1 MARGW
6 EALLQ
11 RWREAGL
18 IDAETTAAIESWE
31 QAQGGSKRLAVPVQM
46 ALFVGGLLLAAGL
59 LLFVSAHWDTLGPG
73 QRFALVLSLVLGL
86 HAAAAAVSPRFGR
99 LGLTLHGVG
108 TVALGAGIFLTG
120 QIFHL
125 EAHWPAG
132 LLLWALGAGI
142 GWGVLRQWPQLL
154 LLALLTPLWL
164 NSEWLLACNRLL
176 MRGPGGT
183 DLDSPSLWLVPSAAW
198 LLLSLAAFNGG
209 GHRPGA
215 AVERQV
221 PLGLGGLALLPAA
234 GVWAGT
240 SVGIARISENLPLN
254 LRILGWGVALGG
266 PLLLGWWL
274 RRRAFWPLGVA
285 TGWMLV
291 GLALGQISTDT
302 TPIHYLWWGTG
313 ALLLIGW
320 GVLENHPTEINLGS
334 AAVALVV
341 LSFYFSEVMDKLDRS
356 VSLAG
361 LGVLFLAGGWGL
373 ERWRR
378 RLVSRTRRG
387 AP

>member
-6 EALLQ
+6 EALLR

-18 IDAETTAAIESWE
+18 IDAETTAAIEGWE
-31 QAQGGSKRLAVPVQM
+31 QAQGGSKRLTLPVQV

-59 LLFVSAHWDTLGPG
+59 LLFVSAHWANLGPG
-73 QRFALVLSLVLGL
+73 QRFALVLSVLLGL
-86 HAAAAAVSPRFGR
+86 HAAAAAVQPQFGR

-108 TVALGAGIFLTG
+108 TVALGAGIYLTG

-132 LLLWALGAGI
+132 LLLWAIGAGI
-142 GWGVLRQWPQLL
+142 GWGLLRQWPQLM

-176 MRGPGGT
+176 ARRPGGIS
-183 DLDSPSLWLVPSAAW
+183 LDSPSIWLVASAGW

-215 AVERQV
+215 TVERQV
-221 PLGLGGLALLPAA
+221 PLWLGGLALLPAA
-234 GVWAGT
+234 SSWAGL
-240 SVGIARISENLPLN
+240 SVSLPTTPENLHLN
-254 LRILGWGVALGG
+254 LRILGWSVALGG

-274 RRRAFWPLGVA
+274 RHRAFWPLGVA

-291 GLALGQISTDT
+291 GLALPHVSTQS
-302 TPIHYLWWGTG
+302 TPLHYLWWGTG

-320 GVLENHPTEINLGS
+320 GVLENHPAEINLGS

-341 LSFYFSEVMDKLDRS
+341 LGFYFSEVMDKLDRS
-356 VSLAG
+356 VSLVG

-378 RLVSRTRRG
+378 RLVSRTSRG
-387 AP
+387 AQ